1 MLQLC
6 ISARFPGAT
15 EPNYRGEDNS
25 RLGQVMKQGRVD
37 NTCIPHVSSWVTSPG
52 LNNSLT
58 VGRATSACG
67 SMGETSGGTMALK
80 HSSAF
85 PAVSIT
91 AWGTLEQPWRLIP
104 MGGVK
109 KALKK

>member
-1 MLQLC
+1 MHPPCVLMGYFSRIKQL
-6 ISARFPGAT
+6 
-15 EPNYRGEDNS
+15 
-25 RLGQVMKQGRVD
+25 
-37 NTCIPHVSSWVTSPG
+37 
-52 LNNSLT
+52 SLT

-85 PAVSIT
+85 LAVSIT